1 MAPLPGL
8 PGWAGT
14 RKVKPVWISQK
25 QETVSGSGISWAICK
40 SAPRSCQ
47 HPITEF
53 FTDRMPFLPPNQQRQ
68 STERRRA
75 MLWNI
80 QEAAPA
86 MLQMPRFFVFFATH
100 CVLNLQ
106 FCLILL
112 SAICLFVCWAVSS
125 ILLLNLCQVNLCT
138 FEACVYVCF
147 CACLGWSQHND
158 WRGSGWRYWWL
169 RWNGW
174 YYGHSVYIINSL
186 IVNLYWFLTWL
197 ERCHSRLYWLL

>member
-1 MAPLPGL
+1 MSWYQKGKTSLDFTEARDSEWQWHQLGHMQVCTSLLPAPHHWVFYRPDALPAAQ
-8 PGWAGT
+8 PTASKHWKKKSNA
-14 RKVKPVWISQK
+14 VKY
-25 QETVSGSGISWAICK
+25 
-40 SAPRSCQ
+40 PRSCSRYA
-47 HPITEF
+47 TNA
-53 FTDRMPFLPPNQQRQ
+53 PFLC
-68 STERRRA
+68 
-75 MLWNI
+75 
-80 QEAAPA
+80 
-86 MLQMPRFFVFFATH
+86 FFATH

-138 FEACVYVCF
+138 FEAWVYVGF

-158 WRGSGWRYWWL
+158 WSGSGWRYWWL
-169 RWNGW
+169 QWNGW

-197 ERCHSRLYWLL
+197 ERCHSRL

>member
-14 RKVKPVWISQK
+14 RKVKPIWISQK

-53 FTDRMPFLPPNQQRQ
+53 FYRPDALPAAQPTASKHWKKKSNAVKYPRSCSRYATNAPFLC
-68 STERRRA
+68 
-75 MLWNI
+75 
-80 QEAAPA
+80 
-86 MLQMPRFFVFFATH
+86 FFATH

-158 WRGSGWRYWWL
+158 WSGSGWRYWWL

-174 YYGHSVYIINSL
+174 YYGHSVYIIYSL

-197 ERCHSRLYWLL
+197 ERCHSRL